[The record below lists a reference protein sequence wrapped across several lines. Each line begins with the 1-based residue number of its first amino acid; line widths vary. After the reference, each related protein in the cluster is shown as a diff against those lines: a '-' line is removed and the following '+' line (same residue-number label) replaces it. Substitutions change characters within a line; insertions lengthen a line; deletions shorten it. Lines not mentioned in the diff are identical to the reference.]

1 MEKVVDGVKEMIGKK
16 KMKKKRPAISVCLC
30 VPYPHR
36 QFWADFFIGEGVSPQ
51 FM

>member
-30 VPYPHR
+30 VPYPHTDN
-36 QFWADFFIGEGVSPQ
+36 FGLIFS
-51 FM
+51 